1 MITRV
6 SIKNFKAIRDASVDL
21 TPIHLLIGP
30 NDSGKTS
37 VLEAIAAICR
47 SVDHD
52 APNSFLGRWEGRELV
67 NSAATE
73 AQVEVGIDL
82 DIDSNASSY
91 KIEATFPAS
100 GRDIRWKMA
109 TAGTADL
116 NGIPIG
122 DPQRTLRTETEIS
135 GARFHRAG
143 HVINVP
149 HVQKTTVISAPVLSA
164 VAALNANS
172 AFEAIKRPEW
182 QIAQQISE
190 AVGGCWYLRWTA
202 RNLALPT
209 ALNPE
214 RRFQLEGNGFGL
226 PTLIDDLLN
235 YDRESFAALE
245 REFTQIFPHVRTI
258 ALVQQQGF
266 NSPVDQADETLTL
279 QPSAGK
285 QVVFRLKNTDRDLP
299 ASQAAE
305 GMLYIL
311 GYLALMY
318 LPQPPRVLL
327 IEEPENGIH
336 PNLVGG
342 IVRILRRLVERHPE
356 TQIVM
361 TSHSPYLV
369 DAFQPEEVTW
379 CRRNESGDVVLTR
392 LDTLPEVERSLS
404 VFSLGEIWTGELEP
418 VHSREDAQ

>member
-1 MITRV
+1 
-6 SIKNFKAIRDASVDL
+6 
-21 TPIHLLIGP
+21 
-30 NDSGKTS
+30 

-52 APNSFLGRWEGRELV
+52 AANSFLGRWQGRELV
-67 NSAATE
+67 NSASQKPQIDIAATITGDQKE
-73 AQVEVGIDL
+73 MIYRVRAD
-82 DIDSNASSY
+82 
-91 KIEATFPAS
+91 FPES
-100 GRDIRWKMA
+100 GRQVRWQSTVA
-109 TAGTADL
+109 TIGTQDFNVASVNPEHTLSDLSRRHANHAAGAVERAEW
-116 NGIPIG
+116 PV
-122 DPQRTLRTETEIS
+122 
-135 GARFHRAG
+135 ARQIFD
-143 HVINVP
+143 
-149 HVQKTTVISAPVLSA
+149 
-164 VAALNANS
+164 
-172 AFEAIKRPEW
+172 AI
-182 QIAQQISE
+182 A
-190 AVGGCWYLRWTA
+190 GCWYLRWTA

-209 ALNPE
+209 ALNPD
-214 RRFQLEGNGFGL
+214 RRFRLEGNGFGL

-266 NSPVDQADETLTL
+266 NSPVDQSDETLTL

-336 PNLVGG
+336 PNRVGD

-379 CRRNESGDVVLTR
+379 CRRNNSGDVILTR

-418 VHSREDAQ
+418 LPTSEDSP

>member
-52 APNSFLGRWEGRELV
+52 VRSSFLGRWQGRELV
-67 NSAATE
+67 NALS
-73 AQVEVGIDL
+73 QSGVVQIEVAVGL
-82 DIDSNASSY
+82 
-91 KIEATFPAS
+91 
-100 GRDIRWKMA
+100 
-109 TAGTADL
+109 
-116 NGIPIG
+116 
-122 DPQRTLRTETEIS
+122 TETKFDYLIKAEFPDS
-135 GARFHRAG
+135 GNQVQWIAAD
-143 HVINVP
+143 VIQGAN
-149 HVQKTTVISAPVLSA
+149 HSKTNISAENTLSDYARRSANQRANAVLQPGWPFA
-164 VAALNANS
+164 EQVG
-172 AFEAIKRPEW
+172 EAI
-182 QIAQQISE
+182 
-190 AVGGCWYLRWTA
+190 GGCWYLRWTA

-214 RRFQLEGNGFGL
+214 RRFRLEGNGFGL

-245 REFTQIFPHVRTI
+245 REFTQIFPNVRTI

-266 NSPVDQADETLTL
+266 NSPVDQSDETLTL

-336 PNLVGG
+336 PNRVGD

-379 CRRNESGDVVLTR
+379 CRRNKNGDVVLTR
-392 LDTLPEVERSLS
+392 LDTIPEVERSLS
-404 VFSLGEIWTGELEP
+404 VFLLGEIWTGELEP
-418 VHSREDAQ
+418 LHSREDAK

>member
-52 APNSFLGRWEGRELV
+52 APNSFLGRWQGRELV
-67 NSAATE
+67 NSSAAE

-82 DIDSNASSY
+82 DIDSQASSY

-109 TAGTADL
+109 TAATADL
-116 NGIPIG
+116 SGIPIG
-122 DPQRTLRTETEIS
+122 YSQRT
-135 GARFHRAG
+135 
-143 HVINVP
+143 
-149 HVQKTTVISAPVLSA
+149 LSA

-172 AFEAIKRPEW
+172 AFEAMKRPEW

-214 RRFQLEGNGFGL
+214 RRFRLEGNGFGL

-235 YDRESFAALE
+235 YDRESFSALE

-266 NSPVDQADETLTL
+266 NSPVDQSDETLTL

-336 PNLVGG
+336 PNRVGD

-361 TSHSPYLV
+361 TGHSPYLV

-379 CRRNESGDVVLTR
+379 CRRNADGDVVLTR

-418 VHSREDAQ
+418 LHSREDAK

>member
-1 MITRV
+1 M
-6 SIKNFKAIRDASVDL
+6 
-21 TPIHLLIGP
+21 
-30 NDSGKTS
+30 
-37 VLEAIAAICR
+37 
-47 SVDHD
+47 DHD
-52 APNSFLGRWEGRELV
+52 APSSFLGRWQGRELV
-67 NSAATE
+67 NSASAE
-73 AQVEVGIDL
+73 AKVEVGIDL
-82 DIDSNASSY
+82 DIESKASY
-91 KIEATFPAS
+91 YNIEATFPAS
-100 GRDIRWKMA
+100 GSDIRWTMA
-109 TAGTADL
+109 TAGSAD
-116 NGIPIG
+116 IG
-122 DPQRTLRTETEIS
+122 CISFGYPQHT
-135 GARFHRAG
+135 
-143 HVINVP
+143 
-149 HVQKTTVISAPVLSA
+149 LSA
-164 VAALNANS
+164 LARINANLAS
-172 AFEAIKRPEW
+172 ELMKRSEW
-182 QIAQQISE
+182 QSAQQISQ
-190 AVGGCWYLRWTA
+190 AIGGCWYLRWTA

-214 RRFQLEGNGFGL
+214 QRIRLEGNGFGL

-235 YDRESFAALE
+235 YDRESFSALE

-266 NSPVDQADETLTL
+266 NSPVDQSDETLTL

-285 QVVFRLKNTDRDLP
+285 QVVFKLKNTDRDLP

-336 PNLVGG
+336 PNRVGD

-379 CRRNESGDVVLTR
+379 CRRDTQGDVILTR

-418 VHSREDAQ
+418 LHSREDAK

>member
-6 SIKNFKAIRDASVDL
+6 HIKNFKAIRDVSVNL

-47 SVDHD
+47 SVDHN
-52 APNSFLGRWEGRELV
+52 ASESFLGRWQGRELV
-67 NSAATE
+67 NSSITIPQVAVAVHLDSDDNRFAVVAEFPE
-73 AQVEVGIDL
+73 AGRQV
-82 DIDSNASSY
+82 
-91 KIEATFPAS
+91 
-100 GRDIRWKMA
+100 RW
-109 TAGTADL
+109 
-116 NGIPIG
+116 I
-122 DPQRTLRTETEIS
+122 
-135 GARFHRAG
+135 
-143 HVINVP
+143 
-149 HVQKTTVISAPVLSA
+149 SA
-164 VAALNANS
+164 VATCDGKEHSLVAS
-172 AFEAIKRPEW
+172 AEQTVSAYARQSVHAAASAIQRPEW
-182 QIAQQISE
+182 PAAEKLEVVLS
-190 AVGGCWYLRWTA
+190 GCWYLRWTA

-209 ALNPE
+209 ALNPD
-214 RRFQLEGNGFGL
+214 RRFRIEGNGFGL

-235 YDRESFAALE
+235 YNRDSFSALE
-245 REFTQIFPHVRTI
+245 REFVQIFPHVRTI
-258 ALVQQQGF
+258 ALVQQKGF

-279 QPSAGK
+279 QPSPGK
-285 QVVFRLKNTDRDLP
+285 QVVFRLKNSDRDLP

-318 LPQPPRVLL
+318 LPKPPRVLL

-336 PNLVGG
+336 PNRVGD

-369 DAFQPEEVTW
+369 DAFQPNEVTW
-379 CRRNESGDVVLTR
+379 CRRDGTGNVVLTR
-392 LDTLPEVERSLS
+392 LDTLPEVERAISI
-404 VFSLGEIWTGELEP
+404 FSLGEIWTNELEP
-418 VHSREDAQ
+418 MPVSEDAK

>member
-6 SIKNFKAIRDASVDL
+6 SVKNFKAIRDASVDL

-37 VLEAIAAICR
+37 VLEAIASICR

-52 APNSFLGRWEGRELV
+52 APNSFLGRWQGRELV

-73 AQVEVGIDL
+73 PRIDIEIMIADGQAAVTYRVLADFSDAGRQVRWQSTIARVNEKDCDL
-82 DIDSNASSY
+82 RSSNPEHTLTDLARRS
-91 KIEATFPAS
+91 
-100 GRDIRWKMA
+100 
-109 TAGTADL
+109 AGQA
-116 NGIPIG
+116 
-122 DPQRTLRTETEIS
+122 
-135 GARFHRAG
+135 
-143 HVINVP
+143 
-149 HVQKTTVISAPVLSA
+149 
-164 VAALNANS
+164 ANS
-172 AFEAIKRPEW
+172 LNRPEW
-182 QIAQQISE
+182 PVAQRISQ
-190 AVGGCWYLRWTA
+190 VIGGCWYLRWTA

-214 RRFQLEGNGFGL
+214 RRFRLEGNGFGL

-258 ALVQQQGF
+258 ALVQQHGF
-266 NSPVDQADETLTL
+266 NSPVDQSDETLTL

-336 PNLVGG
+336 PNRVGD

-356 TQIVM
+356 TQVVM

-379 CRRNESGDVVLTR
+379 CRRNENGDVVLTR
-392 LDTLPEVERSLS
+392 LDTIPEVERSLS

-418 VHSREDAQ
+418 LHSREDAK